1 MAGGEED
8 ENLAESFQSPPQ
20 TLRKRASPGASLKVS
35 EVQSE
40 ILKVEYPSEAK
51 REDQR
56 RIEDNIFE
64 NIYQV

>member
-1 MAGGEED
+1 MAQIDPSQCTYAINIDALSKTMRELSD
-8 ENLAESFQSPPQ
+8 TKKIS
-20 TLRKRASPGASLKVS
+20 V
-35 EVQSE
+35 VQSE